1 MRNENQLYR
10 ILPIFSFFICFS
22 FLFCGEK
29 ETATNHHVVNSATNP
44 KPSNQVKVVVKWEYT
59 SLPLTMEIREPSGA
73 QSLTLWTT
81 GSIPEGKRTPFGE
94 LIPDSQ
100 IVLKPGS
107 KKQFVLVMKNPTN
120 DPVYFFAA
128 PHSALPVE
136 HSFGFKFKCL
146 CVNHAFSVPPKET
159 WYRVVEIRLSSDYLG
174 DHLNLTHNLIGI
186 TKERM
191 LQFEKNATKSIPTEM
206 D

>member
-1 MRNENQLYR
+1 MKIEKREPTVSNSSHFL
-10 ILPIFSFFICFS
+10 FFHLFQ
-22 FLFCGEK
+22 FPFCGEK

-120 DPVYFFAA
+120 DPVYFF
-128 PHSALPVE
+128 VRTT
-136 HSFGFKFKCL
+136 F
-146 CVNHAFSVPPKET
+146 CVACRT
-159 WYRVVEIRLSSDYLG
+159 
-174 DHLNLTHNLIGI
+174 
-186 TKERM
+186 
-191 LQFEKNATKSIPTEM
+191 
-206 D
+206 